1 MQNLAPIIIFAYNR
15 PNHLASTL
23 NGLMNCDSFFKSRI
37 IIYFDGPKNDKDNEL
52 VEKTRAIAKEILSN
66 RAEYRYGKVNRGLAA
81 SIISGVSDT
90 VSRYGRVIVV
100 EDDLLVSPYFL
111 DYMNEGLS
119 LYKDDESV
127 ASIHGYL
134 YPISCNLP
142 ETFFLRGANC
152 WGWATWQRAWV
163 KFETNGSLLLKEL
176 KNKKLESSFDLD
188 NSYPY
193 YRMLKDQIR
202 GRNNS
207 WAVRWHASTFLLNMY
222 TLYPGRTLVENIGM
236 DGSGEHC
243 KQNIPILPLANS
255 PIIVKRISIEENG
268 LARQALIKYMR
279 FLRIY
284 LWRGRFLMIG
294 DKFFSWFRFN

>member
-1 MQNLAPIIIFAYNR
+1 
-15 PNHLASTL
+15 
-23 NGLMNCDSFFKSRI
+23 
-37 IIYFDGPKNDKDNEL
+37 
-52 VEKTRAIAKEILSN
+52 
-66 RAEYRYGKVNRGLAA
+66 
-81 SIISGVSDT
+81 
-90 VSRYGRVIVV
+90 
-100 EDDLLVSPYFL
+100 
-111 DYMNEGLS
+111 MNEGLS

-176 KNKKLESSFDLD
+176 KNKKLESIFDLD

-284 LWRGRFLMIG
+284 LWRGRFLMIS